1 MSDKCQH
8 CGSFCGDEEK
18 NLPFFVIS
26 AATTTGTDELMKYVS
41 EVLDTLPPI
50 KEFEAEPVP
59 QAQLDDMLGVNKKF
73 EVEVED
79 GVYYVNA
86 GWLEPVM
93 RTVDMDD
100 YSSLQY
106 FQRVL
111 RNSGIIDK
119 LEEMG
124 INEGDTVNLL
134 GFEFDYVK

>member
-1 MSDKCQH
+1 MILE
-8 CGSFCGDEEK
+8 FEDEK
-18 NLPFFVIS
+18 HLPFFAIS
-26 AATTTGTDELMKYVS
+26 SATTKGTAELMNYVS

-59 QAQLDDMLGVNKKF
+59 QAELDDMLGVNQKF
-73 EVEVED
+73 EVNVED
-79 GVYYVNA
+79 GVYYVEA
-86 GWLEPVM
+86 KWLEPVM

-111 RNSGIIDK
+111 RNSGIIDR

-124 INEGDTVNLL
+124 INEGDTVSIF